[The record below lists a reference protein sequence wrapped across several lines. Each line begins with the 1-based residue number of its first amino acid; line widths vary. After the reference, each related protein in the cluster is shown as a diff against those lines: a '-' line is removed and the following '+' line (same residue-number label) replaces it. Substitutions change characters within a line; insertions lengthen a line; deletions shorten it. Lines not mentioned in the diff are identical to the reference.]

1 MDAEE
6 GLRSEVTQSQWR
18 LGIASNAVWNRAGM
32 MMNMMNGP
40 TYRRPL
46 CIVQSVLYGYLAPV
60 QVIRV

>member
-1 MDAEE
+1 MDVEE
-6 GLRSEVTQSQWR
+6 GLRFEAILSQSR
-18 LGIASNAVWNRAGM
+18 LGNASNAVWKRVGM
-32 MMNMMNGP
+32 MMVMMNGP